1 MTSVKVHPTDE
12 WTFKGSRFEHL
23 PPTPLR
29 GLLLGPSGSGKSVV
43 LVDTILRLYRG
54 AFERIFIFSPSVN
67 IDSVWKPVKDYIE
80 KDMGVDTAKEQCWW
94 DEWDTSALADIVE
107 TQRRVTAEL
116 KRQKASKR
124 LYGVLIIVDDFA
136 DDPRIMHSAAG
147 AASGGSM
154 LNTLFIRGRHMGIS
168 TLVSSQKLKLVST
181 TIRVNLQF
189 MLVWRLRNRMELASL
204 LEEIS
209 AVYPVKVLEEMYQL
223 ATDEPYSF
231 WYILFTA
238 KRREDMF
245 YLRLEQKMLPS
256 TEPPS
261 GGDAL
266 RG

>member
-12 WTFKGSRFEHL
+12 WTFKGSQHQHL

-29 GLLLGPSGSGKSVV
+29 GCLLGPSGSGKTVV
-43 LVDTILRLYRG
+43 LVDLILRIYRG
-54 AFERIFIFSPSVN
+54 AFERIYVFSPSVN
-67 IDSVWKPVKDYIE
+67 IDSAWKPVKDYVE
-80 KDMGVDTAKEQCWW
+80 QGLGVDLSREQAFY
-94 DEWDTSALADIVE
+94 DEWDTNALTEIVE

-124 LYGVLIIVDDFA
+124 LFGILIIVDDFA
-136 DDPRIMHSAAG
+136 DDPRIMHSNAG

-168 TLVSSQKLKLVST
+168 TLVSSQKLKLVSS

-209 AVYPVKVLEEMYQL
+209 AVYPVRTLEEMYQM

-245 YLRLEQKMLPS
+245 YMRLEKKMLPIIR
-256 TEPPS
+256 P
-261 GGDAL
+261 L
-266 RG
+266 